1 MNFVKS
7 DTFKKYFIP
16 GIIFQS
22 VVIAGGYGTGKE
34 IIEFFLNFG
43 TIGGLVAMLGIA
55 GVVWAVVCAVT
66 FEFARVFK
74 AYDYRTFFKQL
85 LGKAWW
91 LYEICY
97 MVLLL
102 IVLAV
107 IASSAGSILNEIF
120 GLNYYVGVI
129 GMMIGVGIL
138 VFNGS
143 DAIEKFLSYW
153 SFLLYAV
160 YLTFL
165 VILFVKFGKNI
176 SNNFATGTM
185 ESGWALG
192 GFKYAFYNLGII
204 PAVLF
209 STRHIETRK
218 EAIGAGI
225 IAGVMGI
232 IPGVLLF
239 LAMSGFYPE
248 ILDIGVPTVYILNA
262 IGFPLL
268 QITFQII
275 LFGTLIETGTGFIYA
290 VTERVGSVYDEKKIQ
305 MPKLLIPTLTTV
317 LLVLGVFI
325 AQFGLTGLI
334 AQGYG
339 TITWGFFIF
348 YVVPTLTIGIK
359 KIINKDKEV
368 TTNID
373 KPIHEGLDN

>member
-43 TIGGLVAMLGIA
+43 TVGGIVAMLGIA
-55 GVVWAVVCAVT
+55 GVVWAVVCAAT

-74 AYDYRTFFKQL
+74 AYDYRTFFKEL

-91 LYEICY
+91 IYEVCY

-120 GLNYYVGVI
+120 GINYYIGVV
-129 GMMIGVGIL
+129 GMMIGVGLL

-143 DAIEKFLSYW
+143 EAIEKFLSYW
-153 SFLLYAV
+153 TILLYAV
-160 YLTFL
+160 YAIFL
-165 VILFVKFGKNI
+165 ITLFVKFGGNI
-176 SNNFATGTM
+176 SNNFASGTM

-218 EAIGAGI
+218 EAIGAGV
-225 IAGVMGI
+225 IAGIIGV

-239 LAMSGFYPE
+239 IAMAGFYPE
-248 ILDIGVPTVYILNA
+248 ILGIEVPTVFILNA
-262 IGFPLL
+262 IKSPFL
-268 QITFQII
+268 QIAFQVT
-275 LFGTLIETGTGFIYA
+275 LFGTLVETGTGFIYA
-290 VTERVGSVYDEKKIQ
+290 VTERVGAVYTEKENE
-305 MPKLLIPTLTTV
+305 MPKWVIPALTTA
-317 LLVLGVFI
+317 LLVLGVI
-325 AQFGLTGLI
+325 ISQFGLTDLI

-348 YVVPTLTIGIK
+348 YVVPTLTLGVIK
-359 KIINKDKEV
+359 IRNNDRHLSIE
-368 TTNID
+368 
-373 KPIHEGLDN
+373 E